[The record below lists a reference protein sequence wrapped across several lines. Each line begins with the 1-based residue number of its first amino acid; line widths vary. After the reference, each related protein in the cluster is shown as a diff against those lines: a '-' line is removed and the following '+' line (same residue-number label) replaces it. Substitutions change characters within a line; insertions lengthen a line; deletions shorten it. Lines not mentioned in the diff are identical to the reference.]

1 MQYITFRSLRLDKS
15 LLSMGLALVI
25 MTGWVT
31 QAHAQT
37 TGKIAGIVIDVD
49 SRTGLP
55 GVNVFI
61 EGTTQGTATNMDGEY
76 VIIGV
81 PPGTYTLIA
90 SFIGF
95 ATQRTENVQVNAGL
109 TVEIDFTLREEVF
122 EGEEIV
128 VVAEKPRVQKDL
140 TATLLL
146 FPTQKLWVN

>member
-1 MQYITFRSLRLDKS
+1 
-15 LLSMGLALVI
+15 MGLALVI

-90 SFIGF
+90 SFIG
-95 ATQRTENVQVNAGL
+95 
-109 TVEIDFTLREEVF
+109 
-122 EGEEIV
+122 
-128 VVAEKPRVQKDL
+128 
-140 TATLLL
+140 
-146 FPTQKLWVN
+146 

>member
-1 MQYITFRSLRLDKS
+1 
-15 LLSMGLALVI
+15 MGLALII

-37 TGKIAGIVIDVD
+37 TGKIAGIVTDVD

-140 TATLLL
+140 TATTAIVTGEQIRSL
-146 FPTQKLWVN
+146 PVEERKGLWS